1 MTPETRKRNNTGA
14 VREALVPRKEI
25 TMNREQEIDYSPGL
39 GRFKR
44 IKDMRKDGWIPQPTR
59 VRGAVSVSVTV
70 DDAIN
75 NISEITKHQGGPL
88 VKDIHGCI
96 LRLLKG
102 EKGAT
107 AGFESWPHLLDA
119 AHFES
124 QRRDIF
130 IFLEYLGAS
139 DWYER
144 KIDLATKIVRTKEG
158 KPVTRRGA
166 AIHVL
171 KEVLKNVDPG
181 TETTAARKNRLNT
194 HLTRGRR
201 LRSLVDKFGRGILF
215 NTKLWTWIKSKE
227 EFFDSLLEAEADK
240 ESDKVLMVLSLQLES
255 MVQTGSPDLGGLLK
269 SLRDENLL
277 SDGRYRELKTQHG
290 LDVNQLNGRSPALE
304 KPIVLEGT
312 QFQAHA
318 ATSTVLITQ
327 QPDEEKPAPHS
338 SLVLSPSVPESSQV
352 SEWV

>member
-1 MTPETRKRNNTGA
+1 MHEVLNSQAADTRSRVIELLQEIVNTGA
-14 VREALVPRKEI
+14 DFDFECDEFRAIISRLCRETPDFARSI
-25 TMNREQEIDYSPGL
+25 QENISNTIS
-39 GRFKR
+39 KS
-44 IKDMRKDGWIPQPTR
+44 PTR
-59 VRGAVSVSVTV
+59 SKRKQTQDPSYRPPKIHKSTSLQVYSTNTTKDPEQNAKDTISVTTGSTPRASSSAPVEEVTKCNQQNTKDTTSVTRRIPRASSSNPVVRSDTHFKGAVSVSVTV

-75 NISEITKHQGGPL
+75 TISEITKHQGGPL

-144 KIDLATKIVRTKEG
+144 KIDLATKTVRTKQG
-158 KPVTRRGA
+158 KPATRRGA

-181 TETTAARKNRLNT
+181 TETTVARRNRLNT

-215 NTKLWTWIKSKE
+215 NTKL
-227 EFFDSLLEAEADK
+227 
-240 ESDKVLMVLSLQLES
+240 
-255 MVQTGSPDLGGLLK
+255 
-269 SLRDENLL
+269 
-277 SDGRYRELKTQHG
+277 
-290 LDVNQLNGRSPALE
+290 
-304 KPIVLEGT
+304 
-312 QFQAHA
+312 
-318 ATSTVLITQ
+318 
-327 QPDEEKPAPHS
+327 
-338 SLVLSPSVPESSQV
+338 
-352 SEWV
+352 